1 MPPRQRVTV
10 HPNQIHP
17 PALVLSGDQ
26 VHYLRRVLRLQ
37 PKDTFIAQDGEGH
50 QWLAELT
57 AVDDQAILV
66 ETITQTDAPKGL
78 GLTLV
83 AALPKAGFDDVVRQV
98 TEIGVTH
105 IQPLLSQRTL
115 LRPSD
120 NKLKRWQRIAQEAS
134 EQSERL
140 WVPTIQAP
148 LSFET
153 WVRGNTPLV
162 GNTDKASFFC
172 VARGDA
178 PLLLADIQ
186 GLLATRPTL
195 PVSVAVGPEGGWT
208 PEEIAEAQTQGH
220 TLVSLGSAVLR
231 ATTAALVAIAVVAA
245 ARNS

>member
-10 HPNQIHP
+10 HPSQIQ
-17 PALVLSGDQ
+17 AASLVLTTDQ

-37 PKDTFIAQDGEGH
+37 PGNQFIAQDGEGH
-50 QWLAELT
+50 RWLAELT
-57 AVDDQAILV
+57 AVADQATVI
-66 ETITQTDAPKGL
+66 ESIATDAPAQAD
-78 GLTLV
+78 LTLV

-105 IQPLLSQRTL
+105 IQPLISQRTL
-115 LRPSD
+115 LQPSD

-140 WVPTIQAP
+140 WVPTIYPP
-148 LSFET
+148 LAFAT
-153 WVRGNTPLV
+153 WVRGATLL
-162 GNTDKASFFC
+162 GRNTDQASFFC

-195 PVSVAVGPEGGWT
+195 PVSVAIGPEGGWT
-208 PEEIAEAQTQGH
+208 PGEIAEAQAQGH
-220 TLVSLGSAVLR
+220 TFVSLGSAVLR
-231 ATTAALVAIAVVAA
+231 ATTAALVAIAIVAA
-245 ARNS
+245 ARNN

>member
-10 HPNQIHP
+10 HPGQIQT
-17 PALVLSGDQ
+17 ALLVLSADQ

-37 PKDTFIAQDGEGH
+37 PGNQFIAQDGEGH

-57 AVDDQAILV
+57 SVADQALV
-66 ETITQTDAPKGL
+66 IETTAADTPTQPD
-78 GLTLV
+78 LTLV
-83 AALPKAGFDDVVRQV
+83 AALPKAGFDDVVRQA
-98 TEIGVTH
+98 TEIGVIH
-105 IQPLLSQRTL
+105 IQPIISQRTL
-115 LRPSD
+115 LQPSE

-134 EQSERL
+134 EQSEWL

-148 LSFET
+148 LPFET

-178 PLLLADIQ
+178 PLLLTDIQ
-186 GLLATRPTL
+186 GVLATRPTL
-195 PVSVAVGPEGGWT
+195 PVSVAIGPEGGWT
-208 PEEIAEAQTQGH
+208 PGEIAEAQAQGH
-220 TLVSLGSAVLR
+220 TLVSLGPAVLR
-231 ATTAALVAIAVVAA
+231 ATTAAVVAIAVVAA